1 MTITP
6 PAFQKDAVPSL
17 KGWHHPKTNEL
28 LKSQRISQGEI
39 DEFNGVVME
48 IPREDVELI
57 VDSMCATCD
66 ENGNCTCDD
75 VAVVDSTNDIPDDI
89 EGMSKRELEA
99 YAREHL
105 DVELDRRKSRKAL
118 MQQVAELVKS

>member
-1 MTITP
+1 MAITP

-39 DEFNGVVME
+39 DEFNGVVEVTEVEEE
-48 IPREDVELI
+48 I
-57 VDSMCATCD
+57 
-66 ENGNCTCDD
+66 
-75 VAVVDSTNDIPDDI
+75 VVDSTNDIPDDI
-89 EGMSKRELEA
+89 EGMTKRELEE

-105 DVELDRRKSRKAL
+105 DVELDRRKGRKTL
-118 MQQVAELVKS
+118 LNQVAELIKS